1 MNRKPSFIDK
11 ISNFVSGKGFYL
23 VVLVCVA
30 AIGLSG
36 FYLVRSLRGTPGS
49 QVEDLP
55 ATGSA
60 AITASPSPV
69 ITPRP
74 QVTIKPVTPTAT
86 PAPAVTS
93 KPASTPAPTP
103 VATPKPAPTPA
114 ALVFTWPV
122 NGPVIAPHSV
132 EVLAYDETMGDWR
145 THAGVDISVEMGCRV
160 LATAAGTVTAVYEDD
175 LMGTTVEIDHGNGLV
190 SIYSNL
196 DTMPAVKVGDKVS
209 TGTLVGAV
217 GNTAAAES
225 GRPPHLHFAMLK
237 NSTAV
242 NPEDYLPEK

>member
-11 ISNFVSGKGFYL
+11 ISNFVTGKGFYL

-36 FYLVRSLRGTPGS
+36 FYLVRSLRGDPGS

-55 ATGSA
+55 VTGSA
-60 AITASPSPV
+60 AITASPTPV
-69 ITPRP
+69 TTPKPQITPS
-74 QVTIKPVTPTAT
+74 PVTPTAT
-86 PAPAVTS
+86 PEP
-93 KPASTPAPTP
+93 TPAPTP
-103 VATPKPAPTPA
+103 VPTVAPAPTPVPTPA

-132 EVLAYDETMGDWR
+132 EALAYDETMGDWR
-145 THAGVDISVEMGCRV
+145 THAGVDISVELGCRV
-160 LATAAGTVTAVYEDD
+160 LATAAGTVSAVYEDD

-196 DTMPAVKVGDKVS
+196 DTVPAVKVGTKVS
-209 TGTLVGAV
+209 TGTLIGAV

-237 NSTAV
+237 NNEAV

>member
-11 ISNFVSGKGFYL
+11 ISNFVTGKGFYL

-36 FYLVRSLRGTPGS
+36 FYLVRSLRGDPGS

-55 ATGSA
+55 VTGSA
-60 AITASPSPV
+60 AITASPTPV
-69 ITPRP
+69 TTPKPQITPS
-74 QVTIKPVTPTAT
+74 PVTPTAT
-86 PAPAVTS
+86 PEP
-93 KPASTPAPTP
+93 TPAPTP
-103 VATPKPAPTPA
+103 VPTVAPAPTPVPTPA

-132 EVLAYDETMGDWR
+132 EALAYDETMGDWR
-145 THAGVDISVEMGCRV
+145 THAGVDISVELGCRV
-160 LATAAGTVTAVYEDD
+160 LATAAGTVSAVYEDD

-196 DTMPAVKVGDKVS
+196 DTVPAVKVGTKVS
-209 TGTLVGAV
+209 TGTLIGAV

-225 GRPPHLHFAMLK
+225 GHPPHLHFAMLK
-237 NSTAV
+237 NNEAV

>member
-11 ISNFVSGKGFYL
+11 ISSFVTGKGFYL

-36 FYLVRSLRGTPGS
+36 FYLVRSLRGNPGS
-49 QVEDLP
+49 QVEDQP
-55 ATGSA
+55 VTGSA
-60 AITASPSPV
+60 AITASPAPAS
-69 ITPRP
+69 TPRP
-74 QVTIKPVTPTAT
+74 QVTPKPVTPTASPEPTAT
-86 PAPAVTS
+86 PEPTPVPTA
-93 KPASTPAPTP
+93 TPAPTP
-103 VATPKPAPTPA
+103 VPTPA

-132 EVLAYDETMGDWR
+132 ETLAYDETMGDWR

-160 LATAAGTVTAVYEDD
+160 LATAAGTVRAVYEDD

-196 DTMPAVKVGDKVS
+196 DTTPAVKVDDKVS
-209 TGTLVGAV
+209 TGTLIGAV

-237 NSTAV
+237 NNVAV

>member
-1 MNRKPSFIDK
+1 MNKKPSFIDK
-11 ISNFVSGKGFYL
+11 ISNFVAGKGFYL

-36 FYLVRSLRGTPGS
+36 FYLVRSLRGNPGS

-55 ATGSA
+55 VTGSA
-60 AITASPSPV
+60 AITASPAP
-69 ITPRP
+69 T
-74 QVTIKPVTPTAT
+74 VTPKPQITSRPVLPT
-86 PAPAVTS
+86 VAP
-93 KPASTPAPTP
+93 TPAPTP
-103 VATPKPAPTPA
+103 EITPVPVPTPVPTSKPAPTPA

-122 NGPVIAPHSV
+122 NGPVITPHSV
-132 EVLAYDETMGDWR
+132 EALAYDETMGDWR
-145 THAGVDISVEMGCRV
+145 THAGLDISVEMGCRV

-196 DTMPAVKVGDKVS
+196 DTVPAVKVGTKVS
-209 TGTLVGAV
+209 TGTLIGAV

-237 NSTAV
+237 DKVAV